1 MNGPRWRQWR
11 GTHLASAMTAL
22 LLLHCVAL
30 RAQTPQTQKSS
41 QSSASDLTV
50 SIAILMNLEA
60 TSVSKKE
67 QKLSQVAA
75 IIFVITLK
83 IFGVP
88 EL

>member
-1 MNGPRWRQWR
+1 M
-11 GTHLASAMTAL
+11 
-22 LLLHCVAL
+22 
-30 RAQTPQTQKSS
+30 
-41 QSSASDLTV
+41 